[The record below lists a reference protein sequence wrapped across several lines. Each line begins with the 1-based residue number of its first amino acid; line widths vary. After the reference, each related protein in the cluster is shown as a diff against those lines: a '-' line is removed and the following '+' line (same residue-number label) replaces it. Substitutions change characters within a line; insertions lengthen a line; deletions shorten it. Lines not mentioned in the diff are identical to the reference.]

1 LTQDESLSPVPRP
14 SAARDQGG
22 KVKVPEQILIAVRRG
37 VHVPLALL
45 REMKAPVGKYGPA
58 AVKVAELFA

>member
-1 LTQDESLSPVPRP
+1 VTPNESV
-14 SAARDQGG
+14 SAAPHPVEARDPGG
-22 KVKVPEQILIAVRRG
+22 KVKAPEQTWIAVRRG

-45 REMKAPVGKYGPA
+45 REMNALVGKYGPA